1 MLLFLM
7 IVFSVVA
14 FTIAIGPVLAM
25 TINEHRAQT
34 RAAVE
39 FARLAND
46 RRGPTVVG
54 ARATHDRHL
63 VAGVR

>member
-1 MLLFLM
+1 MLLLFM
-7 IVFSVVA
+7 IVFSVVG
-14 FTIAIGPVLAM
+14 FTIAVVPVLAM
-25 TINEHRAQT
+25 TIHEHRAQT

-39 FARLAND
+39 SARLAND